1 MDIVMKRFAVI
12 IILVG
17 ALFAMPSCKT
27 KPNCEYN
34 HTGFIE
40 VTNSDDATAE
50 VRLDG
55 EKLFDLEP
63 GQTKEATV
71 ASGNRTIRC
80 FSGAAEPEELEEVVI
95 ITDCETTTFEIVY

>member
-1 MDIVMKRFAVI
+1 MKRFAVI

-34 HTGFIE
+34 HTGFVE

>member
-1 MDIVMKRFAVI
+1 MKRLAVI
-12 IILVG
+12 MISFVAFF
-17 ALFAMPSCKT
+17 ALPSCKT
-27 KPNCEYN
+27 KPNCEFN

-40 VTNSDDATAE
+40 VTNSDDASAE
-50 VRLDG
+50 VRVDG

-95 ITDCETTTFEIVY
+95 ITDCETTAFEIIY